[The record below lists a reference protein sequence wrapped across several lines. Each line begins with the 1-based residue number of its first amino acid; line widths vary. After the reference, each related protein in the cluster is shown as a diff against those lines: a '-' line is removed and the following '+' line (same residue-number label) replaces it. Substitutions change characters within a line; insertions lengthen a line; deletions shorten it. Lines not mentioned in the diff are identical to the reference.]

1 MTANLEV
8 FNSFARHSLSKMN
21 KQNLNIS
28 LVQKTRSNPTL
39 KWFHTQVKWTSP
51 ITFHLEY
58 LTYRKA
64 VIILGLITEIFF
76 NSNKLIIFGR
86 SI

>member
-1 MTANLEV
+1 M
-8 FNSFARHSLSKMN
+8 SK
-21 KQNLNIS
+21 QTLNIS

-39 KWFHTQVKWTSP
+39 KHLYTQVKLTSP

-58 LTYRKA
+58 LTYRKT

-76 NSNKLIIFGR
+76 NSNKLIIFCR